1 MVDFSMQQIHGFV
14 KDYKSRKHNNNIKS
28 CQGRF
33 FILLFSGT
41 VKIAIFKMEKIK

>member
-41 VKIAIFKMEKIK
+41 VKLQFLKWKR